1 MFLVSIF
8 KLPWVEGLH
17 KGEGVCSEEKVA
29 SQFSV
34 WNITDLGFCL
44 RRAEALTHGR
54 WVQVVTANRKF
65 SVTCDPIRD
74 KTRGNAFKPHTAPPP
89 SVFYGVC
96 VCVPTSAC
104 GHMSQKHYAH
114 DRHIHLR
121 LSRAADAEQP
131 RAAEGGGGCKGGGGL
146 WRCECGGVR

>member
-54 WVQVVTANRKF
+54 LVQVVTANRKF

-89 SVFYGVC
+89 SVFYGRVC
-96 VCVPTSAC
+96 VCAYFRLWPHVTKTLCTRPSHPPQAFAC
-104 GHMSQKHYAH
+104 G
-114 DRHIHLR
+114 
-121 LSRAADAEQP
+121 
-131 RAAEGGGGCKGGGGL
+131 
-146 WRCECGGVR
+146 